1 MLGAVEGEATELG
14 VELGLDLHEARVG
27 RRLLVEAVGHRGGG
41 DAAVIRY
48 LNIFV
53 TRTPYLEQLL
63 SWLRCLEGN

>member
-1 MLGAVEGEATELG
+1 MLGAVEGEAAELG

-27 RRLLVEAVGHRGGG
+27 GRGRLRMVEAVRHRGGD

-53 TRTPYLEQLL
+53 TRTPFLE
-63 SWLRCLEGN
+63 